1 MKQDILRYIELMGRR
16 QKESFAIAREGLLK
30 IGSAAAR
37 PLMDVLLK
45 HRNSFI
51 RRHAAMI
58 LGELGEKTALK
69 PLMQALNDRMPAVRW
84 NAAIALGLLKDRRAV
99 PMLKRQ
105 LKSKIWQL
113 RVNSAI
119 SLGWIGDKRALRPLM
134 LLLKDSN
141 RMVRRAAAFALA
153 KFDEPL
159 IKMELMQVLLNKRT
173 PLPEAALGLTFMGE
187 LHGYF
192 SMGMLEPSLF
202 WQVPSSGLKR
212 KQQQAIREKIELGHL
227 FARSGLYSQ
236 AVIEYRNALSVVHPV
251 SSQTQAALLNNIGCM
266 FRGIGQIEQGY
277 FFFSLAHKLDSQ
289 KRQINENL
297 EVSEA
302 LLEMR
307 EIISERVQYYLKL
320 ADKALPIAR
329 ESFEVLSQ
337 VMLPPREHFPYVE
350 TSQWPVAYGML
361 RSFFLLGYR
370 VYHAFLTF
378 RGEEQSRAPQIIP
391 LEFFEEQLQGME
403 GLFMEE
409 EPFIMYRDLLMVLMD
424 KFRKNFLVQHSRYQ
438 KLGELLGHEV
448 IESVFVRGFL
458 VGFLEK
464 IWQSLHQP
472 ISLN

>member
-1 MKQDILRYIELMGRR
+1 MKRDILHYIELMGRR
-16 QKESFAIAREGLLK
+16 QKESFAAAREGLLK
-30 IGSAAAR
+30 IGTAAAG

-51 RRHAAMI
+51 RRNAAMI

-119 SLGWIGDKRALRPLM
+119 SLGWIGDNRALRPLM

-141 RMVRRAAAFALA
+141 RIVRRAAAFALA
-153 KFDEPL
+153 KFDDPI
-159 IKMELMQVLLNKRT
+159 IKMELMQVLSSKKV

-187 LHGYF
+187 LRGYF
-192 SMGMLEPSLF
+192 SIGLVEPNML
-202 WQVPSSGLKR
+202 WQVPKNGLKR
-212 KQQQAIREKIELGHL
+212 KQQEAMREKIDFGNI

-236 AVIEYRNALSVVHPV
+236 AVIEYRNALSSTHPIP
-251 SSQTQAALLNNIGCM
+251 SKTAAVLLNNIGCM
-266 FRGIGQIEQGY
+266 FRAMGHLEQGY
-277 FFFSLAHKLDSQ
+277 FFFSLASKLDSQ
-289 KRQINENL
+289 KRPINENA
-297 EVSEA
+297 EITEA

-307 EIISERVQYYLKL
+307 EVISERVQHYLKM
-320 ADKALPIAR
+320 ADKALPISR
-329 ESFEVLSQ
+329 ESFDVLSQ
-337 VMLPPREHFPYVE
+337 VMLPPREHFPYLKSE
-350 TSQWPVAYGML
+350 QWPALFGML

-378 RGEEQSRAPQIIP
+378 RGEEQPRTPQLIP

-403 GLFMEE
+403 ELFIQE
-409 EPFIMYRDLLMVLMD
+409 EPFVMYRDLLLVLMD
-424 KFRKNFLVQHSRYQ
+424 KFRKNYLVQHSRYR
-438 KLGELLGHEV
+438 KFSELAGPEI
-448 IESVFVRGFL
+448 IEQVFVRGFL